1 MRGHPGAE
9 ENSRRMIALSGLAP
23 GASILD
29 LGAGAGET
37 VALLR
42 ALGYEVGGIDLAPRG
57 AHVKKGDLLR
67 VPAESGGY
75 DGLIS
80 QCAFYLSGDIPAAFR
95 EAYRL
100 LRPGGVLM
108 YTDVCFAPARPI
120 AEAAG
125 FEIRYYEDM
134 SALWREYYIEALWR
148 GTADCCGI
156 KARCGYEMLICGKD

>member
-1 MRGHPGAE
+1 MRGHPGGE

-42 ALGYEVGGIDLAPRG
+42 ALGYEAGGIDLAPRG

-67 VPAESGGY
+67 VQAESGGY

-108 YTDVCFAPARPI
+108 
-120 AEAAG
+120 
-125 FEIRYYEDM
+125 
-134 SALWREYYIEALWR
+134 
-148 GTADCCGI
+148 
-156 KARCGYEMLICGKD
+156 